1 MRICASI
8 AILGLAVVLFSCS
21 SSYETRHHYNKKQD
35 FSSLRT
41 FSFLPAPAKER
52 QNEVALGHITSAV
65 TRELEKKGL
74 NFQEEGPDFVIA
86 IYTEVTQAENLTDWG
101 YSYTPYGPAWR
112 ASGYERGGDIDV
124 YEYQEG
130 AMILDFITPEENVTV
145 WRGLARA
152 TLSEKRTPGEVEVL
166 LDEVVTQLLENYPPP
181 AQE

>member
-1 MRICASI
+1 MRTCARF
-8 AILGLAVVLFSCS
+8 LVVGLAGILFGCS
-21 SSYETRHHYNKKQD
+21 SSYETRYQYNKKED

-41 FSFLPAPAKER
+41 FSFLPAQAKER
-52 QNEVALGHITSAV
+52 QNEVALEYITSAV

-74 NFQEEGPDFVIA
+74 KFQEESPDFVIA

-124 YEYQEG
+124 YAFQEG

-166 LDEVVTQLLENYPPP
+166 LNDVVTQLLENYPPP